1 MVFGAVELEPDV
13 EDFDFLVEAVF
24 FVDFFL
30 AVLFLAVLFL
40 VLLLDVA
47 FGAAGVEVEV
57 VDELL
62 LCACAVTNGT
72 VDAPTNASRAKAE
85 TRAFIYRTPE
95 LLFLRCGQE
104 RCRTCP
110 GRTADR
116 RNTRAILTM
125 FRRNGDRF
133 HAPIRRISA

>member
-47 FGAAGVEVEV
+47 FGAADVVEV

-72 VDAPTNASRAKAE
+72 VDVPTNASRAKAE
-85 TRAFIYRTPE
+85 TRAFILSY
-95 LLFLRCGQE
+95 
-104 RCRTCP
+104 
-110 GRTADR
+110 
-116 RNTRAILTM
+116 
-125 FRRNGDRF
+125 
-133 HAPIRRISA
+133 S